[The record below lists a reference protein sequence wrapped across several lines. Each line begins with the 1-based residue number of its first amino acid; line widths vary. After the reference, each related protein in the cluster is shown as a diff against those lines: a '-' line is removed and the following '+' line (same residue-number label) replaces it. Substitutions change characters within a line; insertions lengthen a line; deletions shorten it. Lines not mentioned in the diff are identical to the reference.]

1 MLRKQRLFQE
11 GGPKTK
17 QTKDEIL
24 RRSGELIHSY
34 FSSGTL
40 NQSWVQLEVR
50 NLDLTFHRGPFLGSG
65 KLTEILTFVGWKS
78 KIGDLRRLRYITDLP
93 LKTFATFKAVWRRK
107 MKN

>member
-50 NLDLTFHRGPFLGSG
+50 NLDLTKWYAMMGSMPGKTVERGCN
-65 KLTEILTFVGWKS
+65 I
-78 KIGDLRRLRYITDLP
+78 
-93 LKTFATFKAVWRRK
+93 
-107 MKN
+107 

>member
-17 QTKDEIL
+17 QTKDEIP

-34 FSSGTL
+34 FSSVTL
-40 NQSWVQLEVR
+40 NQIWVHLEVR
-50 NLDLTFHRGPFLGSG
+50 NLDLTFSRGPFLGSE
-65 KLTEILTFVGWKS
+65 KLTEILTFGGWNS

-93 LKTFATFKAVWRRK
+93 LKTFATFEAVWRK
-107 MKN
+107 IKN